1 MIALLAMAMCLHS
14 LLVGELARREYK
26 EPSLMNRFSFAA
38 ALVAVA
44 LPLTVGCASKKYVR
58 NEVTPT
64 VNKVNELDDLTAKN
78 TRDIRDV
85 DSRSQQG
92 IQQAT
97 SAADAANQKALAAG
111 QAASQANQNAT
122 QAANRVTS
130 LAGTV
135 ENIDNYK
142 PVGDPTTVQ
151 FGFDK
156 SELTRKDKQTL
167 DQFGEQ
173 LANQRHFLI
182 EIHGYTDSTGAKDYN
197 YQLSQRRAD
206 SVIQYLAQKYD
217 VPAHQIYVIGLGE
230 DNPVAAN
237 TSAKGRAEN
246 RRVDIRLMSNAVEAP
261 ASAQATSPSQQAN
274 SSQPQ

>member
-1 MIALLAMAMCLHS
+1 MKHLTVATA
-14 LLVGELARREYK
+14 LVGI
-26 EPSLMNRFSFAA
+26 
-38 ALVAVA
+38 A

-97 SAADAANQKALAAG
+97 SAADQANQKALAAG
-111 QAASQANQNAT
+111 QAADQANQNAT

-135 ENIDNYK
+135 ENIDNYR
-142 PVGDPTTVQ
+142 PVGDPTTVL

-156 SELTRKDKQTL
+156 SDLTRKDKQTL
-167 DQFGEQ
+167 DELGQQ
-173 LANQRHFLI
+173 LANQRHYLI
-182 EIHGYTDSTGAKDYN
+182 EVHGYTDSTGPQDYN

-206 SVIQYLAQKYD
+206 SVIQYLASKYN
-217 VPAHQIYVIGLGE
+217 VPAHQIYVIGLGK
-230 DNPVAAN
+230 DNPVASN
-237 TSAKGRAEN
+237 TTAKGRAEN
-246 RRVDIRLMSNAVEAP
+246 RRVDVRLMTNTVEAP
-261 ASAQATSPSQQAN
+261 ASAQVQQPN
-274 SSQPQ
+274 SAQPQ

>member
-1 MIALLAMAMCLHS
+1 
-14 LLVGELARREYK
+14 
-26 EPSLMNRFSFAA
+26 MNRFSLAA
-38 ALVAVA
+38 TVVAVV
-44 LPLTVGCASKKYVR
+44 LPMTVGCASKKYVR

-97 SAADAANQKALAAG
+97 TAADAANQKALAAG
-111 QAASQANQNAT
+111 QAANQANQNAT

-142 PVGDPTTVQ
+142 PVGDPTTVL

-156 SELTRKDKQTL
+156 SDLTRKDKQTL
-167 DQFGEQ
+167 DQLGQQ

-182 EIHGYTDSTGAKDYN
+182 EVHGYTDSTGPADYN

-206 SVIQYLAQKYD
+206 AVIHYLATKYN
-217 VPAHQIYVIGLGE
+217 VPAHKIFLIGLGK
-230 DNPVAAN
+230 DNPVAQN
-237 TSAKGRAEN
+237 TSASGRAQN
-246 RRVDIRLMSNAVEAP
+246 RRVDVRLM
-261 ASAQATSPSQQAN
+261 AN
-274 SSQPQ
+274 SLTESANAGSASVQ

>member
-1 MIALLAMAMCLHS
+1 MNRLTVATTLVAIALPFS
-14 LLVGELARREYK
+14 L
-26 EPSLMNRFSFAA
+26 
-38 ALVAVA
+38 
-44 LPLTVGCASKKYVR
+44 GCATKKYVR

-92 IQQAT
+92 IQQAS
-97 SAADAANQKALAAG
+97 SAADQANQKALAAG
-111 QAASQANQNAT
+111 QAADQANQNAA

-142 PVGDPTTVQ
+142 PVGNPTSVL

-156 SELTRKDKQTL
+156 ADLTRKDKQTL
-167 DQFGEQ
+167 DQLGQQ

-182 EIHGYTDSTGAKDYN
+182 EVHGYTDSTGSKDYN

-206 SVIQYLAQKYD
+206 AVIQYLASKYN

-230 DNPVAAN
+230 DNPTAAN
-237 TSAKGRAEN
+237 TTAKGRAEN
-246 RRVDIRLMSNAVEAP
+246 RRVDVRLMSNAVEAP
-261 ASAQATSPSQQAN
+261 TSAQVNPASSPSQAQ
-274 SSQPQ
+274 